1 MAIKEASSNGLTRR
15 QALFG
20 AGAAAA
26 SALIAGSLVG
36 CGGSNSVNS
45 KSTAEEVEV
54 AADKSEGMLQPNV
67 ERRQTGFRGDAEQA
81 GLLGGESAAQCA
93 AFTVTAKTREDLIQL
108 LKDWTVAAENMCQG
122 YPTNDPNTNGEA
134 SPDDT
139 GEAYDLGA
147 ADLKITFGFGA
158 SLFEDEKG
166 KDRFGLKAIKPERL
180 IHKMRKM
187 PGDYLVESQCGGD
200 IYICCASNDSQ
211 VSWHAMHQMIKKGY
225 GAAKVKWNRI
235 GFLSA
240 EAPGKTDHAPRD
252 PFGFRDGST
261 NDAILADEELMKKCC
276 WIQEEDNGNDVF
288 ANGGTYIMFRIFAG
302 KLESWDLQT
311 LNEQERVIGR
321 RKLDGVPLSHL
332 NDPNA
337 DEFTEP
343 DLSAT
348 DEDGNSLIDPRSHVS
363 TLRGVRNDTGHAM
376 VRWGWNYTDGID
388 EFGHMKAGMIT
399 GGLSRDPDADFMKF
413 LDAFR
418 DCDLTDYLQYTA
430 SAVFIAPHAVREN
443 QEYIGQDMFEATA

>member
-1 MAIKEASSNGLTRR
+1 MAIKEANAGGVTRR

-20 AGAAAA
+20 AGVAAAGVALAGLTGCSNANA
-26 SALIAGSLVG
+26 SGDIESQIE
-36 CGGSNSVNS
+36 NSDG
-45 KSTAEEVEV
+45 E
-54 AADKSEGMLQPNV
+54 LYYNV
-67 ERRQTGFRGDAEQA
+67 ERMKTDFRGDKGQA
-81 GLLGGESAAQCA
+81 GLLGGEAAMQCA
-93 AFTVTAKTREDLIQL
+93 AFNVTTEDRDALIQL

-122 YPTNDPNTNGEA
+122 YPVKEPNSQKEA

-147 ADLKITFGFGA
+147 ADMKITFGFGA

-166 KDRFGLKAIKPERL
+166 NDRFGLKSIKPERL
-180 IHKMRKM
+180 IREMRKM
-187 PGDYLVESQCGGD
+187 PGDYLEEDQCGGD
-200 IYICCASNDSQ
+200 IYICCAANDSQ
-211 VSWHAMHQMIKKGY
+211 VAWHAMHQMIKIGV
-225 GAAKVKWNRI
+225 GTAKVKWNRI

-261 NDAILADEELMKKCC
+261 NDAILADEDLMNQVS
-276 WIQEEDNGNDVF
+276 WIQPEDNDNDIF

-302 KLESWDLQT
+302 KMESWDLQT

-321 RKLDGVPLSHL
+321 TKLEGIPLSHL

-348 DEDGNSLIDPRSHVS
+348 DENGEPLIDPRSHIS
-363 TLRGVRNDTGHAM
+363 TVRGVRNDTGHAM

-388 EFGHMKAGMIT
+388 EFGHLKAGMIT

-418 DCDLTDYLQYTA
+418 DCDLTDYMKYTA
-430 SAVFIAPHAVREN
+430 SAVFIAPHAVRQD

>member
-1 MAIKEASSNGLTRR
+1 MAITEAKSGGLTRR

-20 AGAAAA
+20 AGVAAAGA
-26 SALIAGSLVG
+26 ALAGLTG
-36 CGGSNSVNS
+36 CSSGSGDIESQIE
-45 KSTAEEVEV
+45 KSDGE
-54 AADKSEGMLQPNV
+54 LYYNV
-67 ERRQTGFRGDAEQA
+67 ERMTTDFRGDGEQA
-81 GLLGGESAAQCA
+81 GLLGGEAAMQCA
-93 AFTVTAKTREDLIQL
+93 AFNVTVTKREELIQL
-108 LKDWTVAAENMCQG
+108 LKGWTTAAENMCQG
-122 YPTNDPNTNGEA
+122 YPVKEPNSNKEA

-147 ADLKITFGFGA
+147 SDLKITFGFGA
-158 SLFEDEKG
+158 SLFEDEDG
-166 KDRFGLKAIKPERL
+166 KDRFGLKKIKPERL
-180 IHKMRKM
+180 IRKMRKM
-187 PGDYLVESQCGGD
+187 PGDYLVEDQCGGD
-200 IYICCASNDSQ
+200 IYVCCAGNDSQ
-211 VSWHAMHQMIKKGY
+211 VVWHAMHQMIKTGVGY
-225 GAAKVKWNRI
+225 AKVKWNRI

-261 NDAILADEELMKKCC
+261 NDAIVADEELMKKCC
-276 WIQEEDNGNDVF
+276 WIQDEDNGNSVF
-288 ANGGTYIMFRIFAG
+288 SNGGTYIMFRIFAG

-321 RKLDGVPLSHL
+321 TKLEGIPLSHL
-332 NDPNA
+332 DDPSA

-348 DEDGNSLIDPRSHVS
+348 DENGNPLIDPRSHIS
-363 TLRGVRNDTGHAM
+363 TVRGVRNDTGHVM

-399 GGLSRDPDADFMKF
+399 GGLSRDPEADFMKF

-418 DCDLTDYLQYTA
+418 DCDLTDYMQYTA
-430 SAVFIAPHAVREN
+430 SAVFIAPHAVRQN
-443 QEYIGQDMFEATA
+443 QEYIGQDMFEATK

>member
-1 MAIKEASSNGLTRR
+1 MAIKEAKSGGITRR

-20 AGAAAA
+20 AGVAAAGA
-26 SALIAGSLVG
+26 ALAGLSG
-36 CGGSNSVNS
+36 CSNGNS
-45 KSTAEEVEV
+45 GDIETQIENSDGE
-54 AADKSEGMLQPNV
+54 LYYNV
-67 ERRQTGFRGDAEQA
+67 ERRTTDFRGDKGQA
-81 GLLGGESAAQCA
+81 GLLGGEAAMQCA
-93 AFTVTAKTREDLIQL
+93 AFDVTTDDRDALIQL

-122 YPTNDPNTNGEA
+122 YPVKEPNSQKEA

-147 ADLKITFGFGA
+147 ADMKITFGFGA
-158 SLFEDEKG
+158 SLFEDEDG
-166 KDRFGLKAIKPERL
+166 KDRFGLQSIKPERL
-180 IHKMRKM
+180 IRKMRKM
-187 PGDYLVESQCGGD
+187 PGDYLVEDQCGGD

-211 VSWHAMHQMIKKGY
+211 VTWHAMHQMIKIAVGI
-225 GAAKVKWNRI
+225 AKVKWNRI

-240 EAPGKTDHAPRD
+240 DAPGKTDHAPRD

-261 NDAILADEELMKKCC
+261 NDAIVADEDLMNQVS
-276 WIQEEDNGNDVF
+276 WIQPEDNDNEIF

-302 KLESWDLQT
+302 KMESWDLQT

-321 RKLDGVPLSHL
+321 TKLEGIPLSHL
-332 NDPNA
+332 DDPNA

-348 DEDGNSLIDPRSHVS
+348 DENGEPLIDPRSHIS
-363 TLRGVRNDTGHAM
+363 TVRGVRNDTGHAM

-388 EFGHMKAGMIT
+388 EFGHLKAGMIT

-418 DCDLTDYLQYTA
+418 DCDLTDYMQYTA
-430 SAVFIAPHAVREN
+430 SAVFIAPHAVRQD

>member
-1 MAIKEASSNGLTRR
+1 MTIKEAKSGGITRR

-20 AGAAAA
+20 AGVAAAGA
-26 SALIAGSLVG
+26 ALAGLSG
-36 CGGSNSVNS
+36 CSNGSSGDIETQIENSDG
-45 KSTAEEVEV
+45 E
-54 AADKSEGMLQPNV
+54 LYYNV
-67 ERRQTGFRGDAEQA
+67 ERRTTDFRGDKGQA
-81 GLLGGESAAQCA
+81 GLLGGEAAMQCA
-93 AFTVTAKTREDLIQL
+93 AFDVTTDDRDTLIQL
-108 LKDWTVAAENMCQG
+108 LTDWTVAAENMCQG
-122 YPTNDPNTNGEA
+122 YPVKEPNSQKEA
-134 SPDDT
+134 CPDDT

-147 ADLKITFGFGA
+147 ANMKITFGFGA
-158 SLFEDEKG
+158 SLFEDEDG
-166 KDRFGLKAIKPERL
+166 NDRFGLQSIKPERL
-180 IHKMRKM
+180 IRKMRKM
-187 PGDYLVESQCGGD
+187 PGDYLEEDQCGGD

-211 VSWHAMHQMIKKGY
+211 VSWHAMHQMIKIGV
-225 GAAKVKWNRI
+225 GIAKVKWNRI

-240 EAPGKTDHAPRD
+240 DAPGKTDHAPRD

-261 NDAILADEELMKKCC
+261 NDAIVADEDLMNQVS
-276 WIQEEDNGNDVF
+276 WIQPEDNDNEIF

-302 KLESWDLQT
+302 KMESWDLQT

-321 RKLDGVPLSHL
+321 TKLEGIPLSHL
-332 NDPNA
+332 DDPNA

-348 DEDGNSLIDPRSHVS
+348 DENGQPLIDPRSHIS
-363 TLRGVRNDTGHAM
+363 TVRGVRNDTGHAM

-388 EFGHMKAGMIT
+388 EFGHLKAGMIT

-418 DCDLTDYLQYTA
+418 DCDLTDYMKYTA
-430 SAVFIAPHAVREN
+430 SAVFIAPHAVRQD

>member
-1 MAIKEASSNGLTRR
+1 MAIKEAKSGGITRR

-20 AGAAAA
+20 AGVAAAGA
-26 SALIAGSLVG
+26 ALAGLSG
-36 CGGSNSVNS
+36 CSNGNS
-45 KSTAEEVEV
+45 GDIETQIENSDGE
-54 AADKSEGMLQPNV
+54 LYYNV
-67 ERRQTGFRGDAEQA
+67 ERRTTDFRGDKGQA
-81 GLLGGESAAQCA
+81 GLLGGEAAMQCA
-93 AFTVTAKTREDLIQL
+93 AFDVTTDDRDALIQL

-122 YPTNDPNTNGEA
+122 YPVKEPNSQKEA

-147 ADLKITFGFGA
+147 ADMKITFGFGA
-158 SLFEDEKG
+158 SLFEDEDG
-166 KDRFGLKAIKPERL
+166 KDRFGLQSIKPERL
-180 IHKMRKM
+180 IRKMRKM
-187 PGDYLVESQCGGD
+187 PGDYLVEDQCGGD

-211 VSWHAMHQMIKKGY
+211 VSWHAMHQMIKIAVGI
-225 GAAKVKWNRI
+225 AKVKWNRI

-240 EAPGKTDHAPRD
+240 DAPGKTDHAPRD

-261 NDAILADEELMKKCC
+261 NDAIVADEDLMNQVS
-276 WIQEEDNGNDVF
+276 WIQPEDNDNEIF

-302 KLESWDLQT
+302 KMESWDLQT

-321 RKLDGVPLSHL
+321 TKLEGIPLSHL
-332 NDPNA
+332 DDPNA

-348 DEDGNSLIDPRSHVS
+348 DENGEPLIDPRSHIS
-363 TLRGVRNDTGHAM
+363 TVRGVRNDTGHAM

-388 EFGHMKAGMIT
+388 EFGHLKAGMIT

-418 DCDLTDYLQYTA
+418 DCDLTDYMQYTA
-430 SAVFIAPHAVREN
+430 SAVFIAPHAVRQD

>member
-1 MAIKEASSNGLTRR
+1 MAIKEANAGGITRR

-26 SALIAGSLVG
+26 GAALASLTG
-36 CGGSNSVNS
+36 CGSASASTDVESQIENSDG
-45 KSTAEEVEV
+45 E
-54 AADKSEGMLQPNV
+54 LYYNV
-67 ERRQTGFRGDAEQA
+67 ERMTTDFRGDKGQA
-81 GLLGGESAAQCA
+81 GLLGGEAAMQCA
-93 AFTVTAKTREDLIQL
+93 AFNVTATKREDLIQL

-122 YPTNDPNTNGEA
+122 YPTNNPTSDKEA
-134 SPDDT
+134 SPVDT

-147 ADLKITFGFGA
+147 SNLKITFGFGA
-158 SLFEDEKG
+158 SLFEDEDG
-166 KDRFGLKAIKPERL
+166 NDRFGLKSIKPERL
-180 IHKMRKM
+180 IREMRKM
-187 PGDYLVESQCGGD
+187 PGDYLVEDQCGGD
-200 IYICCASNDSQ
+200 IYVCCASNDSQ
-211 VSWHAMHQMIKKGY
+211 VTWHAMHQMIKKGIGY
-225 GAAKVKWNRI
+225 CKVKWNRV

-261 NDAILADEELMKKCC
+261 NDAIVADEDLMNQVS
-276 WIQEEDNGNDVF
+276 WIQPEDNGNEIF

-311 LNEQERVIGR
+311 LAEQERVIGR
-321 RKLDGVPLSHL
+321 TKLEGIPLSHL
-332 NDPNA
+332 DDPEA

-348 DEDGNSLIDPRSHVS
+348 DENGEPLIDPRSHVS
-363 TLRGVRNDTGHAM
+363 TVRGVRNDTGHAM

-388 EFGHMKAGMIT
+388 EFGHMKAGMVT

-413 LDAFR
+413 LDSFR
-418 DCDLTDYLQYTA
+418 DCDLTDYMQYTA
-430 SAVFIAPHAVREN
+430 SAVFIAPHAVRQD
-443 QEYIGQDMFEATA
+443 QEYIGQDMFEATE